1 MEGLVLLT
9 PCFQCLCYNTDA
21 QKHIL
26 EGQEG
31 AMGLMDVWFPGFAI
45 GKLWRRE
52 GTASGL

>member
-1 MEGLVLLT
+1 MLLT